1 MSDHLISKIG
11 VVIIGR
17 NEGERLIR
25 CLESLPAQLHKGITV
40 IYVDSGSTDGSC
52 EAARERR
59 IEVVE
64 LDMSIPF
71 TASRAR
77 NVGFERLRQKV
88 PQVEY
93 VQFIDGDCELVEGWI
108 TAAADTFD
116 REPDVVAVCGWTKE
130 RFPERTMYNRIN
142 EVNWH
147 QFPKGPILNFAGNVM
162 IRAEAFAEVGGYDNG
177 VIAAEDDELSIRL
190 RQAGGKLL
198 RIDEECTIHDV
209 DMHTIF
215 QWWQR
220 AKRTGHAYA
229 QVSYLHGDPPER
241 KFVREIRG
249 VWLWGVILP
258 LSALALIPLT
268 YGLSLI
274 ALVRYPLTT
283 SRIFYKTRRQ
293 GFSWK
298 HSLAWGL
305 SCTMSVFPGVI
316 GASKFHL
323 DRLFHRQHEIIEH
336 KRPEMPITHANQPIR
351 RKTNG

>member
-1 MSDHLISKIG
+1 VKKDVKIFMSDYLISKIG
-11 VVIIGR
+11 VVLIGR
-17 NEGERLIR
+17 NEGERLI
-25 CLESLPAQLHKGITV
+25 CCFKSLQAQLHQGVTV

-59 IEVVE
+59 IDVVE

-77 NVGFERLRQKV
+77 NAGFERLRHKV

-108 TAAADTFD
+108 IAAADTFD
-116 REPDVVAVCGWTKE
+116 REPDVVAVCGWTRE
-130 RFPERTMYNRIN
+130 RFPEQTMYNRISDV
-142 EVNWH
+142 EWH
-147 QFPKGPILNFAGNVM
+147 QGSVGPILHFAGNVM
-162 IRAEAFAEVGGYDNG
+162 IRAEAFAEVGGYDNN
-177 VIAAEDDELSIRL
+177 VIAAEDDELSVRL

-198 RIDEECTIHDV
+198 RIDKKSVIHDI
-209 DMHTIF
+209 DMHTVF

-229 QVSYLHGDPPER
+229 QVSYLHGAPPER
-241 KFVREIRG
+241 KFFREIRG
-249 VWLWGVILP
+249 ILLWGVILP
-258 LSALALIPLT
+258 ISALALAPLT

-274 ALVRYPLTT
+274 AFVRYPLTT
-283 SRIFYKTRRQ
+283 LRIFYKTRRQ
-293 GFSWK
+293 GFSRK

-323 DRLFHRQHEIIEH
+323 DRLHHRQHEIIEH
-336 KRPEMPITHANQPIR
+336 KRSQTPVTKE
-351 RKTNG
+351 